1 MSPTVF
7 LLIALLKTPG
17 EGGTVMIEYP
27 TRSACEQAGAA
38 LELQFE
44 AINLY
49 APDGTLVNLKP
60 KVIHTCFEAP
70 SQK

>member
-17 EGGTVMIEYP
+17 EGGTVMIQYP
-27 TRSACEQAGAA
+27 TLAECEVAGAK
-38 LELQFE
+38 LESQFE

-49 APDGTLVNLKP
+49 NPEGVLVKLKP

-70 SQK
+70 TQ